1 MINFDNAATT
11 FPKPRSVRQAME
23 MAMLKYGGNAG
34 RGGHQLTERT
44 SEQVFAAREEA
55 AAFFGGKPENT
66 IFCLN
71 CTHALNLAIQ
81 GIVQPNDHVIISN
94 LEHNAVLRPVAAM
107 VRERGVQ
114 CSIAPVSV
122 DDKETIAAFRARI
135 RPNTRAIIC
144 TLASNVTGQILPY
157 R

>member
-107 VRERGVQ
+107 VRERGYNAVSLRFPSMTRKQ
-114 CSIAPVSV
+114 LLHFGHAFAPIP
-122 DDKETIAAFRARI
+122 E
-135 RPNTRAIIC
+135 P
-144 TLASNVTGQILPY
+144 
-157 R
+157 

>member
-1 MINFDNAATT
+1 
-11 FPKPRSVRQAME
+11 

-122 DDKETIAAFRARI
+122 DDKETIAATGR
-135 RPNTRAIIC
+135 NTALCSRLLIITWSLGC
-144 TLASNVTGQILPY
+144 TMP
-157 R
+157 

>member
-71 CTHALNLAIQ
+71 CTHALNLSIQ
-81 GIVQPNDHVIISN
+81 GIVQQNDHVIISN
-94 LEHNAVLRPVAAM
+94 L
-107 VRERGVQ
+107 
-114 CSIAPVSV
+114 
-122 DDKETIAAFRARI
+122 
-135 RPNTRAIIC
+135 
-144 TLASNVTGQILPY
+144 
-157 R
+157 

>member
-66 IFCLN
+66 ILSELYARFKPRHSGHRTAQRPCDYQQSGTQCCIASSGSN
-71 CTHALNLAIQ
+71 GT
-81 GIVQPNDHVIISN
+81 GTRGTVQY
-94 LEHNAVLRPVAAM
+94 
-107 VRERGVQ
+107 
-114 CSIAPVSV
+114 CSS
-122 DDKETIAAFRARI
+122 FGR
-135 RPNTRAIIC
+135 
-144 TLASNVTGQILPY
+144 
-157 R
+157 